1 MEPQELIVAG
11 LDDSFVDDEDDASSI
26 ALPDGASANLIV
38 ILRAEI
44 VDVPCIARP
53 LLRKHASP

>member
-26 ALPDGASANLIV
+26 ALPDGASANLIA
-38 ILRAEI
+38 IL
-44 VDVPCIARP
+44 PC
-53 LLRKHASP
+53 